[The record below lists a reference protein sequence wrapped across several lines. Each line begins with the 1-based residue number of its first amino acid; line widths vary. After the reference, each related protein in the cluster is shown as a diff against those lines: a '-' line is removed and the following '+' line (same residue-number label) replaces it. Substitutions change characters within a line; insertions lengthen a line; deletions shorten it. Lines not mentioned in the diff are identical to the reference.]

1 MKIVD
6 VRKARPRHCHWTA
19 QALCWALLG
28 MPLHGY
34 GQAAE
39 VPLDPLD
46 EDVLAADREFAAFAA
61 EAGMR
66 AALERYLAADAVLFR
81 PMPIGGR
88 DWLEANEPPSGRLDW
103 QPAVVELACDSSLA
117 VTFGTWRYL
126 PLDGPSSG
134 VGVYLTA
141 WRRVAGGDW
150 RIALDQSL
158 GVASLPAGLALDPGR
173 RCTASQAAPDALS
186 RADARQS
193 DATRGLAGVVTP
205 RGGLRGVPRGQVL
218 GDAGADLAL
227 TYGEF
232 VARKPRRGQAPVTL
246 ALYLR
251 VWQRQGPEDWRMA
264 HEFVTPLA
272 P

>member
-6 VRKARPRHCHWTA
+6 ARKARPRHRHWAT
-19 QALCWALLG
+19 QALCWVVLG

-34 GQAAE
+34 GQMTE

-46 EDVLAADREFAAFAA
+46 KDVLAADREFAAFAA

-81 PMPIGGR
+81 PLPIGGR
-88 DWLEANEPPSGRLDW
+88 EWLEANEPPSGRLDW
-103 QPAVVELACDSSLA
+103 QPVVVEIACDSSLA
-117 VTFGTWRYL
+117 VTFGTWRYV

-134 VGVYLTA
+134 EGVYLTA
-141 WRRVAGGDW
+141 WRRATGGDW

-158 GVASLPAGLALDPGR
+158 GVASLPARIALDPGR
-173 RCTASQAAPDALS
+173 GCTASQAATDALL
-186 RADARQS
+186 RADARLS
-193 DATRGLAGVVTP
+193 GSTRSLAGVAIP
-205 RGGLRGVPRGQVL
+205 RGGVRGVPRGQVL
-218 GDAGADLAL
+218 GDARADLAL

-232 VARKPRRGQAPVTL
+232 VTRKPPRGVAPAAL

-251 VWQRQGPEDWRMA
+251 VWQRQGPDDWRVA